1 MVVTVGNYDYTL
13 DWEFKTVG
21 SIKIVVSLSGIL
33 EMKAIN
39 YTHVDQIREDT
50 HGTLI
55 TENTIG
61 VYHDHFVTYHLDL
74 DIDGTRNS
82 FIKNNIVPKC
92 NTGVRATGG
101 APTPRRSYWTV
112 LYEVAETEA
121 EGQVNINSAP
131 ADLLFVNPSKKMKI
145 GNEVGYRLIPTGATA
160 TSLLAD
166 DDYPERRAS
175 YTKKQVWVTPYNKSE
190 KWASGLYA
198 EQSTGDDNLAAWS
211 KRYVSMT

>member
-1 MVVTVGNYDYTL
+1 
-13 DWEFKTVG
+13 
-21 SIKIVVSLSGIL
+21 
-33 EMKAIN
+33 MKAIN